1 MHTAHT
7 SKSQS
12 RSGSHLSHQENAR
25 AMQLEIDHL
34 KRKLHH
40 KQQKPLPPILTSLLT
55 MRRMVVIDPDQKLLP
70 VSLSRMMRTT
80 TISVE
85 TRTHLSKALEMMQ

>member
-1 MHTAHT
+1 
-7 SKSQS
+7 
-12 RSGSHLSHQENAR
+12 
-25 AMQLEIDHL
+25 MQLEIDHL

-40 KQQKPLPPILTSLLT
+40 KQQKRTPSNSDFSSDDEEDASY
-55 MRRMVVIDPDQKLLP
+55 RPDQELLP

-85 TRTHLSKALEMMQ
+85 TRTHLSKALEMMR